1 MLIALW
7 IINGLLALAFVFAGA
22 TKALQ
27 AKEKLAANGMAW
39 TEDFAPAPIK
49 LIGIAEVLGGIGLIL
64 PLLLNLAPILT
75 PVAAAALAVLM
86 AAAVVVHIR
95 RKDGALMPSLV
106 LGTLSIVS
114 AVLGFLVVAG

>member
-22 TKALQ
+22 MKALSPQ
-27 AKEKLAANGMAW
+27 AKLIANGMAW
-39 TEDFAPAPIK
+39 AEDFGPTPIK
-49 LIGIAEVLGGIGLIL
+49 LIGIAEFFGGIGLIL

-95 RKDGALMPSLV
+95 RKDAAVMPSLV